1 MSTFHRDLNQGKKIE
16 DIVLAKIH
24 KKYPLASKLEGKVKP
39 YDIYI
44 PELNIYI
51 EVKSDKKSQETG
63 NIVIEIEMYNK
74 PSGLNS
80 TKSDIWIIYT
90 GTEFIYITPSRI
102 WECVSRN
109 MLAPVKFI
117 GKGDDQPKKA
127 YLVKIDQLKQYK
139 AKGFFNAN

>member
-1 MSTFHRDLNQGKKIE
+1 MSTFHRDLDQGKKVE

-24 KKYPLASKLEGKVKP
+24 EKYPLATKLEGKVKP

-44 PELNIYI
+44 PELNIYV

-63 NIVIEIEMYNK
+63 NIVIEVEMYDK

-80 TKSDIWIIYT
+80 TRSDVWVIYT
-90 GTEFIYITPSRI
+90 GIEFIYITPMRI

-109 MLAPVKFI
+109 MLAPAKFI
-117 GKGDDQPKKA
+117 GKGDDQFKKA
-127 YLVKIDQLKQYK
+127 YLVKIDQLKEYRTR
-139 AKGFFNAN
+139 GVF

>member
-1 MSTFHRDLNQGKKIE
+1 MSTFHRDLNQGKKVE

-24 KKYPLASKLEGKVKP
+24 EKYPHATKLEGKVKP

-44 PELNIYI
+44 PELNIYV

-63 NIVIEIEMYNK
+63 NIVIEVEMYDK

-80 TKSDIWIIYT
+80 TRSDVWVIYT
-90 GTEFIYITPSRI
+90 GTEFIYITPLRI

-109 MLAPVKFI
+109 MLAPAKFI
-117 GKGDDQPKKA
+117 GKGDNQFKKA
-127 YLVKIDQLKQYK
+127 YLVKIDQLKEYRTR
-139 AKGFFNAN
+139 GVF

>member
-1 MSTFHRDLNQGKKIE
+1 MSTFKRDLDQGKKVE

-24 KKYPLASKLEGKVKP
+24 EKYPLATKLEGKVKP

-44 PELNIYI
+44 PELNIYV

-63 NIVIEIEMYNK
+63 NIVIEVEMYDK

-80 TKSDIWIIYT
+80 TRSDVWVIYT
-90 GTEFIYITPSRI
+90 GIEFIYITPMRI

-109 MLAPVKFI
+109 MLAPAKFI
-117 GKGDDQPKKA
+117 GKGDDQFKKA
-127 YLVKIDQLKQYK
+127 YLVKIDQLKEYRTR
-139 AKGFFNAN
+139 GVF

>member
-1 MSTFHRDLNQGKKIE
+1 MSTFHRDLDQGKKVE

-24 KKYPLASKLEGKVKP
+24 EKYPLATKLKGKVKP

-44 PELNIYI
+44 PELNIYV

-63 NIVIEIEMYNK
+63 NIVIEVEMYDK

-80 TKSDIWIIYT
+80 TRSDVWVIYT
-90 GTEFIYITPSRI
+90 GTEFIYITPMRI

-109 MLAPVKFI
+109 MLSPVKFI
-117 GKGDDQPKKA
+117 GKGDDQFKKA
-127 YLVKIDQLKQYK
+127 YLVKIDQLKEYRTR
-139 AKGFFNAN
+139 GVF

>member
-1 MSTFHRDLNQGKKIE
+1 VSTFHRDLDQGKKVE
-16 DIVLAKIH
+16 DIVLTKIH
-24 KKYPLASKLEGKVKP
+24 EKYPLATKLEGKVKP

-44 PELNIYI
+44 PELNIYV

-63 NIVIEIEMYNK
+63 NIVIEVEMYDK

-80 TKSDIWIIYT
+80 TRSDVWVIYT
-90 GTEFIYITPSRI
+90 GTEFIYITPMRI

-117 GKGDDQPKKA
+117 GKGDDQFKKA
-127 YLVKIDQLKQYK
+127 YLVKIDQLKEYRTR
-139 AKGFFNAN
+139 GVF

>member
-1 MSTFHRDLNQGKKIE
+1 MNNFKKDLEHGQKVE
-16 DIVLAKIH
+16 DIVLKNIH
-24 KKYPLASKLEGKVKP
+24 KKYPMASKLEGKIKP

-51 EVKSDKKSQETG
+51 EVKGDFKSQDTG

-80 TKSDIWIIYT
+80 TKSDVWVIYT
-90 GTEFIYITPSRI
+90 GKEFIYITPSRI

-109 MLAPVKFI
+109 MLTPVQFT
-117 GKGDDQPKKA
+117 GFGDMQSKKA
-127 YLVKIDQLKQYK
+127 YLVKLEQLKQFK
-139 AKGFFNAN
+139 TRGVF